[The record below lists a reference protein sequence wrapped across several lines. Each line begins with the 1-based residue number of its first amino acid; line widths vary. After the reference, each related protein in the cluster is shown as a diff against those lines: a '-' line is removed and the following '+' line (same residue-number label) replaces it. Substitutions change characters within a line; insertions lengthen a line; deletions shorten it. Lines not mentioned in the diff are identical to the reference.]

1 MRMVSLMV
9 TLLVMAWLIVSLMG
23 KDKGGSDPQAYQQM
37 EQRASS
43 VQEQVDEQM
52 ARQAK
57 QLSEINPDSQPEQ
70 Q

>member
-23 KDKGGSDPQAYQQM
+23 KDKDGVDQQAYQKM
-37 EQRASS
+37 EQRASA

-52 ARQAK
+52 ARQTK
-57 QLSEINPDSQPEQ
+57 LLSEVDPGGQPEQ

>member
-9 TLLVMAWLIVSLMG
+9 TLLVMAWLIISLMG
-23 KDKGGSDPQAYQQM
+23 KDKGGNDPQAYQQM
-37 EQRASS
+37 EQRASA

-52 ARQAK
+52 ARQTK
-57 QLSEINPDSQPEQ
+57 LLSEVDPAAQPEQ